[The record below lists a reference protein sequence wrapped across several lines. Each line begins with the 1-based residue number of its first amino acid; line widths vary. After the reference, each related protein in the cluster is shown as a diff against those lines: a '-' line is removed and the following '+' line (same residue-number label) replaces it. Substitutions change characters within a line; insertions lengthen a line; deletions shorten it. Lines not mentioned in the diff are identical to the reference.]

1 MAYTWGYIKDVSLSK
16 LDLEEPEATVQNLL
30 SRFPFYAN
38 EVITQICSSIKPK
51 YTFAKFDV
59 YKNDMEAWNSI
70 KQKYNVYGSH
80 DTPIEKPT
88 ECSEIEEKF
97 WSEYDAHGNIGESI
111 RMPSDFVSFGDDV
124 CYQLVQER
132 DFLNDIGAVK
142 KELHDDDFE
151 YLGYNQVV
159 FKRPGNY
166 FISYNA
172 RWYTFNKSLSDD
184 EVINVPND
192 ILECIPSYI
201 ASQCYKIDDEYKASV
216 FRNEYEIMLSR
227 IDNSNFKNTKTI
239 KIEGDW

>member
-1 MAYTWGYIKDVSLSK
+1 MSYTWGYIKDVSLSK

-30 SRFPFYAN
+30 SRFSFYAN
-38 EVITQICSSIKPK
+38 EVITQVCSSIKPK
-51 YTFAKFDV
+51 YTFANFVITTSD
-59 YKNDMEAWNSI
+59 
-70 KQKYNVYGSH
+70 
-80 DTPIEKPT
+80 
-88 ECSEIEEKF
+88 
-97 WSEYDAHGNIGESI
+97 IGVAKD
-111 RMPSDFVSFGDDV
+111 MPSDFVSFGDDV
-124 CYQLVQER
+124 CYKLVQEH
-132 DFLNDIGAVK
+132 DFSGNVCIVK

-151 YLGYNQVV
+151 YLGYNQIL
-159 FKRPGNY
+159 FKSPGNY

-172 RWYTFNKSLSDD
+172 RWYTFNKSLPDD
-184 EVINVPND
+184 EVIDVPND